1 MTITILTLF
10 PQMFSGPFDYSIVKR
25 ALEKK
30 SVKINI
36 VDIRNFGLGSHK
48 SVDDTPYGGGKGMI
62 LRVDVLEKTID
73 SVKKNVKGERI
84 ILLSPQGKTYNQKK
98 AKQFSTLDHLIII
111 CGHYEGVDERISK
124 FIDEKI
130 SVGDFILT
138 GGEIPA
144 MLIVDS
150 VIRLIKG
157 VLKEEVTASE
167 SFPDL
172 LEYPQYT
179 KPAIYKGYS
188 VPEILLSG
196 NHKKIEEYRKKES
209 IRLTKKIRPDLF
221 KKETE
226 QQTSKH

>member
-10 PQMFSGPFDYSIVKR
+10 PQMFNGPFQHSIVKR

-30 SVKINI
+30 LARINI
-36 VDIRNFGLGSHK
+36 VDIRDFGIGSHK

-62 LRVDVLEKTID
+62 LRVDVLEKAIN
-73 SVKKNVKGERI
+73 SVKKNVKGERT
-84 ILLSPQGKTYNQKK
+84 ILLSPQGKTYNQKR
-98 AKQFSTLDHLIII
+98 ARQFSELDNLVII
-111 CGHYEGVDERISK
+111 CGHYEGVDERVSE

-157 VLKEEVTASE
+157 VLKEEVTSSE

-179 KPAIYKGYS
+179 KPPIYKGS
-188 VPEILLSG
+188 EVPEILLSG
-196 NHKKIEEYRKKES
+196 NHEKIEKYRKKES
-209 IRLTKKIRPDLF
+209 IKLTKKVRPDLL
-221 KKETE
+221 KKETA
-226 QQTSKH
+226 